1 MFQITGI
8 VIIACGVEFLM
19 RYAVIAL
26 LLLSACGPVSL
37 QQAERQCFERAR
49 LAQQPRGEVGI
60 GVNSDGDIESSLEL
74 NISSDY
80 IQGRDPSAVFDQC
93 VFEKSGLPPSRP
105 LYSYPGW
112 KS

>member
-1 MFQITGI
+1 M
-8 VIIACGVEFLM
+8 EFLM
-19 RYAVIAL
+19 RYVTIAL

-37 QQAERQCFERAR
+37 QQAERECFNRAR
-49 LAQQPRGEVGI
+49 LAQQPRGEVGVGI
-60 GVNSDGDIESSLEL
+60 GSDGKVRSNIEL

-93 VFEKSGLPPSRP
+93 VYQKSGMVPSRA
-105 LYSYPGW
+105 LYSYPEW

>member
-1 MFQITGI
+1 
-8 VIIACGVEFLM
+8 M
-19 RYAVIAL
+19 RFVVAAL

-37 QQAERQCFERAR
+37 QQAERECFQRAR
-49 LAQQPRGEVGI
+49 LAQQPRGEIGVGI
-60 GVNSDGDIESSLEL
+60 GSDGRVRSNIEL

-93 VFEKSGLPPSRP
+93 VYEKSGMAPSRA
-105 LYSYPGW
+105 LYSYPEW

>member
-1 MFQITGI
+1 
-8 VIIACGVEFLM
+8 M
-19 RYAVIAL
+19 RYAMIAL
-26 LLLSACGPVSL
+26 VLLSACGPVSL

-60 GVNSDGDIESSLEL
+60 GVNSNGDVESNIEL

-93 VFEKSGLPPSRP
+93 VYEKSGLPPSRA
-105 LYSYPGW
+105 LYSYPEW

>member
-1 MFQITGI
+1 
-8 VIIACGVEFLM
+8 M
-19 RYAVIAL
+19 RYPVIVL
-26 LLLSACGPVSL
+26 VLLSACGPVSL
-37 QQAERQCFERAR
+37 QQAERECFNRAR

-60 GVNSDGDIESSLEL
+60 GVTSDGKVETVFDL

-93 VFEKSGLPPSRP
+93 VFEKSGEPPSRP
-105 LYSYPGW
+105 LYSYPEW